1 MEVRYLFDKKEEKK
15 MKLFK
20 KLAAAV
26 LVAALAL
33 TMVGCGAGGTGS
45 ALDLKNEV
53 LNAIEDSY
61 NMNNK
66 VATHTTA
73 MDTAAAALIEKA
85 ATDETAKDENVT
97 VKDLL
102 KNNGTGNYIAIFMPY
117 GQLRTEFMQYLYVDQ
132 MENTLNYAIRN
143 IADVWYYNDSDTVV
157 KIGNPE
163 IGTNDPIEIGAATGK
178 IKDKNYLVLL
188 VQNAKA

>member
-1 MEVRYLFDKKEEKK
+1 

-20 KLAAAV
+20 KLAAA
-26 LVAALAL
+26 ALAAVL
-33 TMVGCGAGGTGS
+33 ALSMVGCGAGGTGS

-61 NMNNK
+61 NMSNK
-66 VATHTTA
+66 TATHTTA

-85 ATDETAKDENVT
+85 AADETAKDENVT

-102 KNNGTGNYIAIFMPY
+102 EKSNAGNYIAIFAPY
-117 GQLRTEFMQYLYVDQ
+117 TQLRTEFMQNVYISK
-132 MENTLNYAIRN
+132 MESALDWAT
-143 IADVWYYNDSDTVV
+143 DSDNYGHTGPYDNMIV

-163 IGTNDPIEIGAATGK
+163 IRDNDPIEMGVATGT
-178 IKDKNYLVLL
+178 IKGKNYLVLL
-188 VQNAKA
+188 VKKAAA

>member
-1 MEVRYLFDKKEEKK
+1 

-20 KLAAAV
+20 KLAAAM

-61 NMNNK
+61 NMSNK
-66 VATHTTA
+66 TATHTTA
-73 MDTAAAALIEKA
+73 VDTAAAALIEKA
-85 ATDETAKDENVT
+85 AEAGAAEGNENT

-102 KNNGTGNYIAIFMPY
+102 KNNGTGDYIAIFEPY
-117 GQLRTEFMQYLYVDQ
+117 AQLRTEVMQYFYVNQ
-132 MENTLNYAIRN
+132 MGDTLNYAIQQIEN
-143 IADVWYYNDSDTVV
+143 EDYYNNSNTVV
-157 KIGNPE
+157 KIGNPV
-163 IGTNDPIEIGAATGK
+163 IHTGDPIEIGAATGK
-178 IKDKNYLVLL
+178 IKGKNYLVLL
-188 VQNAKA
+188 VKKAA

>member
-1 MEVRYLFDKKEEKK
+1 

-20 KLAAAV
+20 KLAAAA
-26 LVAALAL
+26 LAAALAL

-73 MDTAAAALIEKA
+73 MDMAAATLIEKA
-85 ATDETAKDENVT
+85 AEAGAAEGNEDT

-102 KNNGTGNYIAIFMPY
+102 KNNGTGDYIAIFMPY
-117 GQLRTEFMQYLYVDQ
+117 GQLSTELMQQAYIAEMKGTL
-132 MENTLNYAIRN
+132 ENAIRYVAN
-143 IADVWYYNDSDTVV
+143 DEYYADRDMLV
-157 KIGNPE
+157 KIGSPV
-163 IGTNDPIEIGAATGK
+163 IGKDDPIEIGAATGT
-178 IKDKNYLVLL
+178 IKGKNYLVLL
-188 VQNAKA
+188 VKKAA

>member
-1 MEVRYLFDKKEEKK
+1 

-53 LNAIEDSY
+53 LNLIEDEY
-61 NMNNK
+61 YMNGK
-66 VATHTTA
+66 TATHTTA
-73 MDTAAAALIEKA
+73 MDTEAAALIEKA
-85 ATDETAKDENVT
+85 AQAGAAEGNEDT

-102 KNNGTGNYIAIFMPY
+102 KNNGTGDYIAIFEPY
-117 GQLRTEFMQYLYVDQ
+117 AQLSTEWMQQRYVE
-132 MENTLNYAIRN
+132 MMKWGLERAIRN
-143 IADVWYYNDSDTVV
+143 ITNDNVYNDDDMLV
-157 KIGNPE
+157 KIGSPV
-163 IGTNDPIEIGAATGK
+163 IHTGDPIEIGAATGT
-178 IKDKNYLVLL
+178 IKGKNYLVLL
-188 VQNAKA
+188 VKKAA

>member
-1 MEVRYLFDKKEEKK
+1 

-20 KLAAAV
+20 KLAAA
-26 LVAALAL
+26 ALAAVL
-33 TMVGCGAGGTGS
+33 ALSMVGCGAGGTGS

-73 MDTAAAALIEKA
+73 MDMAAATLIEKA
-85 ATDETAKDENVT
+85 AEAGAAEGNEDT

-102 KNNGTGNYIAIFMPY
+102 KNNGTGDTLRSLSPMPSCVRN
-117 GQLRTEFMQYLYVDQ
+117 LCSIS
-132 MENTLNYAIRN
+132 TLWKWKAHLNLQSGTLQTLQTNGTTIILIRPLK
-143 IADVWYYNDSDTVV
+143 S
-157 KIGNPE
+157 
-163 IGTNDPIEIGAATGK
+163 AT
-178 IKDKNYLVLL
+178 L
-188 VQNAKA
+188 